1 MRLVNGENGYTGAQ
15 YANTARGTRWRNN
28 AEFGSTGTFTA
39 KYTIEY
45 GEEILIDYDG
55 NSVRGKYW
63 DVWGQRTGI
72 GKDGDV
78 GGTPSPSSH
87 PLPLPQVRH
96 DDERPGCSGNSRVG
110 KDRAIRR
117 GRVHAVKARAS
128 ASVVSELA
136 RRVNRYERGE
146 GGGVT

>member
-1 MRLVNGENGYTGAQ
+1 MRLINGESGYTGAQ

-28 AEFGSTGTFTA
+28 AKFGSTGTFTA
-39 KYTIEY
+39 KYPIEN

-78 GGTPSPSSH
+78 GGTPSPSPP

-96 DDERPGCSGNSRVG
+96 DEGRSDRSGATRLGN
-110 KDRAIRR
+110 DRAIRR
-117 GRVHAVKARAS
+117 GRVNAVRARAS
-128 ASVVSELA
+128 ASVIGALA
-136 RRVNRYERGE
+136 RRVNRFERGE